1 MRYPKIG
8 VVTLGCP
15 KNATDTEVML
25 GLLNEAGFQVTFDSD
40 EAEMCLVN
48 TCSFIGDARKES
60 VRTLVELADAGKELI
75 IAGCLAQHFKEELLT
90 EIPEARAVVGT
101 GDIYKIVDVIKSV
114 AADSSL
120 RVVEVSDVPNDYSDE
135 VLPRMLTGVGASAYL
150 KIAEGCDHTC
160 TFCIIPMLRGKFRS
174 RSIESLVK
182 EARILVKS
190 GVREIILV
198 SQDSTYYGLDIYG
211 KLALPELLEALNEIE
226 DLAWIRVMY
235 FYPTETNDEIL
246 HAINRLDKVV
256 KYVDIPLQHSH
267 PDVLKSML
275 RPLHPEKVM
284 DRVRAI
290 VPTAK
295 IRSTFIVGFPGET
308 EEHFEHLMAFVEKYR
323 FDRLGVF
330 TYSKQVEVPSGLM
343 PDQIP
348 EKVKKAR
355 RGKLMKLQHGIS
367 SELNQAMVG
376 TEIDV
381 IIERFDDAKNVYIG
395 RSQWDAPEVDNLVYV
410 KDTEDNIVEM
420 AEIAR
425 VRIDEAKPYDLFGTA
440 VEISETQTITCD
452 AKIAV
457 AGKVSLE
464 TKAFATENHAS
475 RTTAKRKN
483 SSSTD
488 SKNNA
493 DKVKTAVRHAK
504 AKATTGDAKTTA
516 DSCGTA
522 CDSER
527 EVSSDDKKYLAF
539 TVSQ

>member
-25 GLLNEAGFQVTFDSD
+25 GLLNEAGFQVTFDID

-160 TFCIIPMLRGKFRS
+160 SFCIIPMLRGKFRS

-211 KLALPELLEALNEIE
+211 KLALAQLLEALNEIE
-226 DLAWIRVMY
+226 DLVWIRVMY

-246 HAINRLDKVV
+246 DAINRLDKVV

-267 PDVLKSML
+267 PEVLKSML

-295 IRSTFIVGFPGET
+295 IRSTVIVGFPGET

-355 RGKLMKLQHGIS
+355 RGKLMKLQHRIS
-367 SELNQAMVG
+367 AELNQALVG
-376 TEIDV
+376 KEIDV
-381 IIERFDDAKNVYIG
+381 IIERFDDSKNVYIG

-410 KDTEDNIVEM
+410 KDTENNLVDM
-420 AEIAR
+420 GEIAR

-440 VEISETQTITCD
+440 IEVDQCAATACD
-452 AKIAV
+452 AGASAKSLV
-457 AGKVSLE
+457 TAGGAAKSLSD
-464 TKAFATENHAS
+464 A
-475 RTTAKRKN
+475 
-483 SSSTD
+483 D
-488 SKNNA
+488 SKIEK
-493 DKVKTAVRHAK
+493 DKVKTAGRHAK
-504 AKATTGDAKTTA
+504 AKATTGDAKTKA
-516 DSCGTA
+516 PSS
-522 CDSER
+522 DSETA
-527 EVSSDDKKYLAF
+527 ETGKKYLAV
-539 TVSQ
+539 TVSN

>member
-1 MRYPKIG
+1 MSGLGGLPHAGALEMRNPKVG

-15 KNATDTEVML
+15 KNATDTEVMM

-40 EAEMCLVN
+40 DAEMCLVN

-114 AADSSL
+114 AQDSSL
-120 RVVEVSDVPNDYSDE
+120 RLVEVSDVPNDYSDE

-160 TFCIIPMLRGKFRS
+160 SFCIIPMLRGKFRS

-198 SQDSTYYGLDIYG
+198 SQDSTYYGLDLYG

-235 FYPTETNDEIL
+235 FYPTETTDEIL

-267 PDVLKSML
+267 PEVLKSML

-284 DRVRAI
+284 DRVRSI

-308 EEHFEHLMAFVEKYR
+308 EEHFEHLMQFVEKYR

-330 TYSKQVEVPSGLM
+330 TYSKQTEVPSGLM
-343 PDQIP
+343 PNQVP

-367 SELNQAMVG
+367 TELNEAMVG
-376 TEIDV
+376 QEIDV
-381 IIERFDDAKNVYIG
+381 IIERFDERKNVYIG

-410 KDTEDNIVEM
+410 RDTEDNLVEM
-420 AEIAR
+420 AEISR

-440 VEISETQTITCD
+440 TNIFEKDATACD
-452 AKIAV
+452 AKLPARAEAQV
-457 AGKVSLE
+457 AKSSGARGKSTDRETAGKG
-464 TKAFATENHAS
+464 KA
-475 RTTAKRKN
+475 
-483 SSSTD
+483 
-488 SKNNA
+488 
-493 DKVKTAVRHAK
+493 AVRHAK
-504 AKATTGDAKTTA
+504 AKATTGDAKTKA
-516 DSCGTA
+516 VSCE
-522 CDSER
+522 SEV
-527 EVSSDDKKYLAF
+527 EAEKDGKKYLAV
-539 TVSQ
+539 TISS

>member
-1 MRYPKIG
+1 LKEAGVSFDSPERSLQGLTRLRVTGAVAHTEAHQGANPAMRNPKVG

-60 VRTLVELADAGKELI
+60 VRTLVELADQGKELI
-75 IAGCLAQHFKEELLT
+75 IAGCLAQHFKEELLN

-101 GDIYKIVDVIKSV
+101 GDIHKIVDVISSV
-114 AADSSL
+114 AQDSQL
-120 RVVEVSDVPNDYSDE
+120 RVVEVSDIPNDYSDE

-160 TFCIIPMLRGKFRS
+160 SFCIIPMLRGKFRS

-198 SQDSTYYGLDIYG
+198 SQDSTYYGLDLYG
-211 KLALPELLEALNEIE
+211 KLALAELLEALNEIE

-235 FYPTETNDEIL
+235 FYPTETTDEIL
-246 HAINRLDKVV
+246 EAINRLDKVV

-267 PDVLKSML
+267 PEVLKGMK

-284 DRVRAI
+284 DRVRKL

-295 IRSTFIVGFPGET
+295 VRSTFIVGFPGET
-308 EEHFEHLMAFVEKYR
+308 EEHFEHLMQFVEKYR

-330 TYSKQVEVPSGLM
+330 TYSKQTEVPSGHM
-343 PDQIP
+343 PDQVP

-355 RGKLMKLQHGIS
+355 RSKIMKLQHRIS
-367 SELNQAMVG
+367 TELNEAMVG
-376 TEIDV
+376 KEIDV
-381 IIERFDDAKNVYIG
+381 LIERYDERKNVYIG

-410 KDTEDNIVEM
+410 KDTDENLVEM

-425 VRIDEAKPYDLFGTA
+425 VRVDQAKPYDLIGTVIDREA
-440 VEISETQTITCD
+440 D
-452 AKIAV
+452 A
-457 AGKVSLE
+457 
-464 TKAFATENHAS
+464 
-475 RTTAKRKN
+475 
-483 SSSTD
+483 
-488 SKNNA
+488 
-493 DKVKTAVRHAK
+493 
-504 AKATTGDAKTTA
+504 
-516 DSCGTA
+516 
-522 CDSER
+522 
-527 EVSSDDKKYLAF
+527 
-539 TVSQ
+539 TVSGAKKELVGTVKE